1 MRRTLHI
8 LIFVVVAIGSLVDT
22 ARALPLEP
30 EPIDRSVG
38 RAPVTAEMVVVL
50 DGLARA
56 RTMPAVSGL
65 MGVLNDLGITEDLS
79 PHWATLSALL
89 GWDQRETLDRLLGTR
104 VVLVVESLD
113 QTPGKAKDAKKE
125 NDTPWAILS
134 DISAATDQC
143 LKEKIPLAARKAV
156 DGVPVFALERGDYEL
171 ATIRVPAAGGAGAG
185 GAGEGGEERVMLLLG
200 PAKRPALFDT
210 MVRGAGKGIPGNL
223 GGTPVVRELEGH
235 TSPGVLVAVRL
246 DPEDGT
252 APRPAWDDFL
262 VCTAT
267 PKGRAWE
274 CRITIRDADLRE
286 HVRRIEPSSDAPYRE
301 MSKHTML
308 AVMETRLAAPGAK
321 PTNFFEQ
328 FLALFTIPQGAGNLL
343 TGRQAIAV
351 WPRGDKGLDDT
362 PTALCCAVAMETSD
376 VQGMAPLGD
385 KHLGKLVEQIEK
397 AMGGPG
403 FTVPDLAGV
412 SCQAVRSIP
421 LELPERARQVF
432 DGRPHVAWSYPA
444 APRTEPV
451 KEADARAGW
460 WQVCVGGAGEGE
472 VNSCEKGGGAC
483 ADSSRQMVD
492 ALLQPPAGG
501 EVNRWISLGSVR
513 PTRWVGI
520 AKVVVD
526 GLGSAIPQP
535 EGVVRMLGR
544 IDRVEWRLAA
554 RENDDVAGTVRIEM
568 APPARSTAK

>member
-8 LIFVVVAIGSLVDT
+8 LFFVVVAIGTLVNP

-30 EPIDRSVG
+30 EPVDRSVA

-50 DGLARA
+50 DGLAQA
-56 RTMPAVSGL
+56 RTMPAVSGI
-65 MGVLNDLGITEDLS
+65 MGVLNDLGLTEDLA

-89 GWDQRETLDRLLGTR
+89 GWDERETLDRLLGTR

-113 QTPGKAKDAKKE
+113 QTRGKAKDAQKD

-134 DISAATDQC
+134 DISAATDQR

-171 ATIRVPAAGGAGAG
+171 ATIRVPGGVGGGGAP
-185 GAGEGGEERVMLLLG
+185 EERVMLLLG

-246 DPEDGT
+246 DPEEG
-252 APRPAWDDFL
+252 AAARPAWDDFL

-274 CRITIRDADLRE
+274 CRITIRDADARK

-351 WPRGDKGLDDT
+351 WPRGGKSRDDT

-385 KHLGKLVEQIEK
+385 KHLGQLVEQIER

-403 FTVPDLAGV
+403 FAVPNLAGV

-421 LELPERARQVF
+421 LELPERAKQVF
-432 DGRPHVAWSYPA
+432 DGHPHVAWSYPV
-444 APRTEPV
+444 APKAESV
-451 KEADARAGW
+451 KETDARAGW

-472 VNSCEKGGGAC
+472 VNACEKGGGAC

-520 AKVVVD
+520 AKVIVD
-526 GLGSAIPQP
+526 GLGNAIPQP
-535 EGVVRMLGR
+535 EGIVRMLGR

-554 RENDDVAGTVRIEM
+554 RDNDDVAGTVRLEM
-568 APPARSTAK
+568 APLRSTAK